1 MIEII
6 VIILLTIT
14 VVGLIIY
21 SLKNKTNLV
30 QIQKENSLLEGK
42 ITDLSCENKKFLAL
56 IGQMN
61 RRIDEITLASTK
73 EHLKLTDKIEI
84 LSAANLKITDELNN
98 AEKQLVEMNAN
109 SVIASVKEN
118 YNVELEQELKR
129 LEEQIKLRSSEL
141 ELISTNAASIAADEK
156 KKLRRLEELEAL
168 IKASEGRIESGKK
181 VLEEIEVQRK
191 EMKNSLDQ
199 LSVLHRS
206 VLAMEDGPGVS
217 WTFAPGGKIRLVEL
231 IHQLVDEYGS
241 AFPILRKELLKA
253 EWSSVWLPQVQ
264 QLCSREG
271 LDRSGIY
278 KLALRSDPKIVYIG
292 QAQSIKDRWYMH
304 IKKMLGVEAKGTER
318 LYEYKPDD
326 FEWSVVEFKEG
337 NLDSDERYWID
348 YYGCREI
355 GLNKKG

>member
-1 MIEII
+1 MEVLALILGIVIVWLII
-6 VIILLTIT
+6 VVLNFK
-14 VVGLIIY
+14 
-21 SLKNKTNLV
+21 SNLV
-30 QIQKENSLLEGK
+30 QKQKENSLLEGK
-42 ITDLSCENKKFLAL
+42 ISDLSCENKKFLAL
-56 IGQMN
+56 ISQLN
-61 RRIDEITLASTK
+61 CRIDEITLASAK
-73 EHLKLTDKIEI
+73 EHLKLTD
-84 LSAANLKITDELNN
+84 ALNS
-98 AEKQLVEMNAN
+98 AEKQLVEINAN
-109 SVIASVKEN
+109 NVITSVKEN

-141 ELISTNAASIAADEK
+141 ELISTNAASIAVDEK

-168 IKASEGRIESGKK
+168 IKASESRIESGKCALK
-181 VLEEIEVQRK
+181 DIELRYK
-191 EMKNSLDQ
+191 TMEDKLDD
-199 LSVLHRS
+199 LTILHRS

-217 WTFAPGGKIRLVEL
+217 WTFAPGDKIRLVEL

-241 AFPILRKELLKA
+241 QFPILKKELLKA

-278 KLALRSDPKIVYIG
+278 KLALKSDPKVVYIG
-292 QAQSIKDRWYMH
+292 QAQSIKDRWYTH
-304 IKKMLGVEAKGTER
+304 IKKMIGVEAKGNER
-318 LYEYKPDD
+318 LYEYGPDD

-348 YYGCREI
+348 YYGCKEI

>member
-1 MIEII
+1 MEVLALILGVVVVWLII
-6 VIILLTIT
+6 VVLNFK
-14 VVGLIIY
+14 
-21 SLKNKTNLV
+21 SNLV
-30 QIQKENSLLEGK
+30 QKQKENSLLEGK
-42 ITDLSCENKKFLAL
+42 ISSLSCENKKFLAL
-56 IGQMN
+56 IGQLN
-61 RRIDEITLASTK
+61 CRIDEITLESTK
-73 EHLKLTDKIEI
+73 EHLKLRDKIEI
-84 LSAANLKITDELNN
+84 LSAANLKITDELNT

-109 SVIASVKEN
+109 NVIASVKEN

-141 ELISTNAASIAADEK
+141 ELISTNAASIAVDEK

-168 IKASEGRIESGKK
+168 IKASESRIESSKCALK
-181 VLEEIEVQRK
+181 DIELRYK
-191 EMKNSLDQ
+191 TMEDKLDD
-199 LSVLHRS
+199 LTILHRS

-217 WTFAPGGKIRLVEL
+217 WTFAPGDKIRLVEL

-241 AFPILRKELLKA
+241 QFPILRKELLKA

-292 QAQSIKDRWYMH
+292 QAQSIKDRWYTH
-304 IKKMLGVEAKGTER
+304 IKKMIGVEAKGNER
-318 LYEYKPDD
+318 LYEYGPDD

-337 NLDSDERYWID
+337 NLDSDEKYWIE
-348 YYGCREI
+348 YYACKEI
-355 GLNKKG
+355 GLNKKR

>member
-1 MIEII
+1 MEVLTLILGI
-6 VIILLTIT
+6 V
-14 VVGLIIY
+14 VVGLIIVVLNFK
-21 SLKNKTNLV
+21 SNLV
-30 QIQKENSLLEGK
+30 QKQKENSLLEGK
-42 ITDLSCENKKFLAL
+42 ISNLSCENKKFLAL

-141 ELISTNAASIAADEK
+141 ELISTNAASIAADEQ

-168 IKASEGRIESGKK
+168 IKASERRIEGGKK
-181 VLEEIEVQRK
+181 VLEEIEVQHK

-217 WTFAPGGKIRLVEL
+217 
-231 IHQLVDEYGS
+231 
-241 AFPILRKELLKA
+241 
-253 EWSSVWLPQVQ
+253 
-264 QLCSREG
+264 
-271 LDRSGIY
+271 
-278 KLALRSDPKIVYIG
+278 
-292 QAQSIKDRWYMH
+292 
-304 IKKMLGVEAKGTER
+304 
-318 LYEYKPDD
+318 
-326 FEWSVVEFKEG
+326 
-337 NLDSDERYWID
+337 
-348 YYGCREI
+348 
-355 GLNKKG
+355 